1 MAYGDNVV
9 SIFSSAPH
17 RWAAG
22 RRSRAGGLPGAGHA
36 EAYRLVLLADQELRR
51 NRHDRAR
58 SLIEAAYAAYDQCGF
73 GS

>member
-1 MAYGDNVV
+1 MTYGGNVV

-22 RRSRAGGLPGAGHA
+22 RRSRAGALPRASYA
-36 EAYRLVLLADQELRR
+36 DAYRLVLLVDQELRR
-51 NRHDRAR
+51 NRQDRAR